1 MAGPLY
7 TQEETQ
13 LRDQLRRVGAVL
25 ADDTKKDPR
34 TPYADAQKQCSEP
47 SSDRRA
53 WGAEQPSLTGSGSGV
68 QGHLGAIAE
77 RIYYHE
83 QKAREYKAL
92 LKALPEEL
100 PVDASRALTYA
111 INSSQRF

>member
-1 MAGPLY
+1 MSRLY
-7 TQEETQ
+7 TIEEEQ
-13 LRDQLRRVGAVL
+13 SRDQLRRVGVVL
-25 ADDTKKDPR
+25 RDETLKDPR
-34 TPYADAQKQCSEP
+34 TPYADAQKQCSAP
-47 SSDRRA
+47 SETRA
-53 WGAEQPSLTGSGSGV
+53 WGAEQPSLGGSGSGV

-83 QKAREYKAL
+83 QKVREYKAL

-111 INSSQRF
+111 VNSSQRF

>member
-1 MAGPLY
+1 MSRIY
-7 TQEETQ
+7 TIEEDQ

-34 TPYADAQKQCSEP
+34 TPYADAQQKQCSEP
-47 SSDRRA
+47 SNTKA